1 MSTKIEVVKL
11 GTSIHL
17 LFKHVSGFTGSTTTD
32 SVVLSLSEA
41 EELENKL
48 EAVFEDRKGRY

>member
-32 SVVLSLSEA
+32 SAKLNGHAEKAFSTSTVLSRS
-41 EELENKL
+41 
-48 EAVFEDRKGRY
+48 R